1 MTGAGL
7 FGVRGAERRG
17 SDARSSAAA
26 AAAEDRASAKGRED
40 GEGGAMRVAGAT
52 RCSPRWI
59 GGWGLVMSV
68 MRAVSRFERRA
79 DAWMKMIRRPL
90 ERIEWTP
97 NAGEA
102 LGM

>member
-1 MTGAGL
+1 
-7 FGVRGAERRG
+7 
-17 SDARSSAAA
+17 
-26 AAAEDRASAKGRED
+26 
-40 GEGGAMRVAGAT
+40 
-52 RCSPRWI
+52 
-59 GGWGLVMSV
+59 MSV